1 VTDVAGIDVEQ
12 FRKWG
17 YVVCR
22 RAIDAEPLIAEVDV
36 TLREGV
42 RAAFTADVGGQAL
55 RAVFVPMMSER
66 TPISLRLVGS
76 LAPVATTLLDG
87 PVLPVRAKCVRYGG
101 DTAWHRDSVL
111 PVASVGLLCYLDPLT
126 AATGALRVVP
136 GSHRGGGGRSP
147 ADGVALETE
156 PGDLIV
162 MDEHLLHAS
171 EGGAQRRRQWRVDFV
186 GDGPDADLRAYFA
199 AIFPPDFEGGYDGA
213 AFPSYGPHWRASGL
227 PGVERLE
234 QLGVYDLARV
244 QDGLSPSSPA

>member
-1 VTDVAGIDVEQ
+1 MIGAADVDVEQ
-12 FRKWG
+12 FRTSG
-17 YVVCR
+17 YLVCR
-22 RAIDAEPLIAEVDV
+22 CAIETEPLIAEVDV
-36 TLREGV
+36 TLRAGV
-42 RAAFTADVGGQAL
+42 RAAFTADVGGQPL

-76 LAPVATTLLDG
+76 LAPVAATLLDG

-101 DTAWHRDSVL
+101 DTAWHRDSIL
-111 PVASVGLLCYLDPLT
+111 AVASVGLLCYLDPLT
-126 AATGALRVVP
+126 AATGALRVIP
-136 GSHRGGGGRSP
+136 GSHRDDVGRSP

-171 EGGAQRRRQWRVDFV
+171 EGGAEGRRQWRVDFV
-186 GDGPDADLRAYFA
+186 GDGPDADLCAYFA

-213 AFPSYGPHWRASGL
+213 AFPSYGPHWQSSGL

-234 QLGVYDLARV
+234 QLGVYELAQG
-244 QDGLSPSSPA
+244 QDGLSPRSPA